1 MRDALITLAGALLSL
16 IVLVSL
22 MSPAQDRLLLSRP
35 TTEDRGNHGLAA
47 AYRWLA
53 GNNIST
59 HSLRRPFSRIEQAA
73 LPGSGNLLI
82 VSLPALRQVLESE
95 WVALNSWIG
104 SGNSVLVLSAMYHLP
119 QWNHSVELTRRQA
132 IMDSIA
138 KLTADEFSLQN
149 DDIDLPETIFVLS
162 DLRDSVRA
170 FKPAPYTLYPTT
182 RHPLFEGVGELQS
195 WHTPGLYRYHGQ
207 SAETKSVYWTLDSD
221 SSRLALRLM
230 HGESPQQT
238 GMWLLPVG
246 EGWIYFSAFSD
257 LLSNSVLKQH
267 DNARWFSNL
276 LAHALAEGGYV
287 IFDDYHFGLSDLY
300 DPKAFFVDQRLHNS
314 LVFVGVF
321 WLIYALGR
329 SPRLAPVRR
338 PVSEPASIDFVDA
351 MAGFFARRIQSQT
364 IAKYL
369 AERLLERISEHT
381 RLEGDS
387 LWRWLD
393 DHPYVAEQDIKRLQ
407 RASGYLPGRTKL
419 IQLTRSID
427 RIHKVVT

>member
-221 SSRLALRLM
+221 SSRLSLTLM

-300 DPKAFFVDQRLHNS
+300 DPFLCRSASPQQPGLCRRVLVDLRARQKPATRTGQATSLRARQHRFCRRDGRFFRPSNPVADDCKIPCRATARADFRAYPTRRQ
-314 LVFVGVF
+314 F
-321 WLIYALGR
+321 ALA
-329 SPRLAPVRR
+329 LA
-338 PVSEPASIDFVDA
+338 
-351 MAGFFARRIQSQT
+351 G
-364 IAKYL
+364 
-369 AERLLERISEHT
+369 
-381 RLEGDS
+381 
-387 LWRWLD
+387 
-393 DHPYVAEQDIKRLQ
+393 
-407 RASGYLPGRTKL
+407 
-419 IQLTRSID
+419 
-427 RIHKVVT
+427 